1 MRRDWSF
8 AANPVAWATV
18 IMLLVAYAALVVF
31 AFRSGRAITLDDV
44 MMFWPAHLIL
54 AINLFGIF
62 GLKGGKRL

>member
-1 MRRDWSF
+1 MRRDWGL

-18 IMLLVAYAALVVF
+18 IMLLAAYAALVVF
-31 AFRSGRAITLDDV
+31 AFRSGRTITLDDV
-44 MMFWPAHLIL
+44 MMFWPTHLIL